1 MLMRFSVFSIFP
13 TFAALAAVPVSAAHT
28 LFARGD
34 WAAID
39 FGARCEARSR
49 MLQPPAQVKPPPF
62 AGFLFDPAGPAH
74 GQFYVRLSR
83 PTKPGS
89 AVMLS
94 VDNLPFLL
102 TGQGESAWS
111 RSPAQSQAIMAAV
124 RGGGTMRLEFRDI
137 GGRRY
142 SDYYDLTGAATA
154 IDAAAAACA
163 GKVR

>member
-1 MLMRFSVFSIFP
+1 MRLSILVIAAVFS
-13 TFAALAAVPVSAAHT
+13 AAPASAAHT

-62 AGFLFDPAGPAH
+62 AGFLFDPGGPAH

-83 PTKPGS
+83 QTKAGS

-102 TGQGESAWS
+102 TSQGQSAWS

-124 RGGGTMRLEFRDI
+124 RGGGTMRLQFRD
-137 GGRRY
+137 GSGRRY
-142 SDYYDLTGAATA
+142 SDYYGLTGAATA

-163 GKVR
+163 GK

>member
-1 MLMRFSVFSIFP
+1 MRSIVLLA
-13 TFAALAAVPVSAAHT
+13 AALWSAGPAAATRT

-49 MLQPPAQVKPPPF
+49 MLQPPAEVKPPPF
-62 AGFLFDPAGPAH
+62 SGFLFDPAGPAH

-83 PTKPGS
+83 PTKSGS

-94 VDNLPFLL
+94 VGNLPFLL
-102 TGQGESAWS
+102 TGEGQSAWS

-124 RGGGTMRLEFRDI
+124 RGGGTMRVEFRDT

-142 SDYYDLTGAATA
+142 SDYYGLTGAATA

>member
-1 MLMRFSVFSIFP
+1 MLMRFSVFLA
-13 TFAALAAVPVSAAHT
+13 FAALTAAPVTAAHT

-34 WAAID
+34 WVAID

-49 MLQPPAQVKPPPF
+49 MLQPPAEVKPPPF
-62 AGFLFDPAGPAH
+62 AGFLFDPGGPAH
-74 GQFYVRLSR
+74 GQFYVRVSR
-83 PTKPGS
+83 PTKAGS
-89 AVMLS
+89 PVMLS
-94 VDNLPFLL
+94 IDNMPFLL
-102 TGQGESAWS
+102 TGQGQSAWS

-124 RGGGTMRLEFRDI
+124 RGGGTMRLEFRDT

-142 SDYYDLTGAATA
+142 SDYYGLTGAATA

>member
-1 MLMRFSVFSIFP
+1 MRLSILV
-13 TFAALAAVPVSAAHT
+13 LAAVSSAAPASACHM

-39 FGARCEARSR
+39 FGSRCEARSR
-49 MLQPPAQVKPPPF
+49 MLQPPAEVKPPPF
-62 AGFLFDPAGPAH
+62 SAFLFDPSGPAH

-83 PTKPGS
+83 PTKAGS

-94 VDNLPFLL
+94 VGNLPFLL
-102 TGQGESAWS
+102 TGGGGQSAWS

-124 RGGGTMRLEFRDI
+124 RGGGTMRVEFRDI
-137 GGRRY
+137 SGRRY
-142 SDYYDLTGAATA
+142 SDYYGLTGAATA

-163 GKVR
+163 GK

>member
-1 MLMRFSVFSIFP
+1 MRSIVLLA
-13 TFAALAAVPVSAAHT
+13 AALWSAGSAAATRT

-49 MLQPPAQVKPPPF
+49 MLQPPAGVKPPPF

-83 PTKPGS
+83 PTKSGS

-94 VDNLPFLL
+94 VGNLPFLL
-102 TGQGESAWS
+102 TGEGQSAWS

-124 RGGGTMRLEFRDI
+124 RGGGTMRVEFRDT

-142 SDYYDLTGAATA
+142 SDYYGLTGAATA

-163 GKVR
+163 GK

>member
-1 MLMRFSVFSIFP
+1 MRLLILPISAILS
-13 TFAALAAVPVSAAHT
+13 AAPANAAHT

-49 MLQPPAQVKPPPF
+49 MLQPPAQMKPPPF
-62 AGFLFDPAGPAH
+62 SGFLFDPGGGAQ

-83 PTKPGS
+83 TAKAGS
-89 AVMLS
+89 AVMLAI
-94 VDNLPFLL
+94 DNLPFLL
-102 TGQGESAWS
+102 TGQEQSAWS
-111 RSPAQSQAIMAAV
+111 RSSAQSQAIMAAA
-124 RGGGTMRLEFRDI
+124 RGGGTMRVEFRDT

-142 SDYYDLTGAATA
+142 SDYYGLHGAATA

-163 GKVR
+163 GKVH